1 MFVPWLSA
9 NGIDSPSRSI
19 SRHFEDQFAQ
29 VFACEQLQKSVGKSF
44 ESFHDMLA
52 RLEFARR
59 HPPCHLLNSM
69 GVAVGIVK
77 DQHAFHGGAL
87 DQQREIVARAL
98 HRTGNVVLRDGAADH
113 DASATRK
120 VCESSLKDVTADVVE
135 VDVDALRA
143 SFPQRLAHIFGF
155 VIDSRVKSQVVDEI
169 TALVD
174 PARNAYRAATLD
186 FGNLTH
192 NRPYSTGSRRH
203 DYGLARLRLA
213 GFEQAEVGRHARH
226 T

>member
-44 ESFHDMLA
+44 ESLNNMLA
-52 RLEFARR
+52 RFEFTRR
-59 HPPCHLLNSM
+59 YPPCHLLNSM

-113 DASATRK
+113 DAGATRK
-120 VCESSLKDVTADVVE
+120 VCESSLENVTADIVE
-135 VDVDALRA
+135 KDVDALRA
-143 SFPQRLAHIFGF
+143 SLPQRLAHVFGF
-155 VIDSRVKSQVVDEI
+155 VINGCVKSQVIYEI
-169 TALVD
+169 AAL
-174 PARNAYRAATLD
+174 AGATRNACRAATLD
-186 FGNLTH
+186 FGDLTH
-192 NRPYSTGSRRH
+192 
-203 DYGLARLRLA
+203 D
-213 GFEQAEVGRHARH
+213 
-226 T
+226 